1 MVKMGNEF
9 VTVEKWGKLYTDKIL
24 FEAGY
29 PVLFVCRN
37 DKRDLFICVC
47 CQNNEKGTKWLLSRA
62 MAKQIAALLKN
73 EITIREL
80 FLYDEKERYSINA
93 FGNQIEII
101 KNDKNDWAED
111 SIYLPKENEY
121 MDAETGEFEEEILY
135 YETFDLKYDS
145 DVKDYVRYNICWNS
159 PENRLELYSYEGEGI
174 SIEKRMD
181 VLVDGVIKVQMLV
194 KNLRLAENDFVKR
207 MLQYSRYGILK
218 NEKITNYKYMPHQ
231 TICYDLKS
239 GVETDLLDAA

>member
-1 MVKMGNEF
+1 MRNEF
-9 VTVEKWGKLYTDKIL
+9 VTVEKWGKLYIDKIL

-47 CQNNEKGTKWLLSRA
+47 CQNNEQGTKWLMSRA
-62 MAKQIAALLKN
+62 AAKQIAALLKN

-93 FGNQIEII
+93 FGNKIEII
-101 KNDKNDWAED
+101 KNDKNDWAEN

-121 MDAETGEFEEEILY
+121 MDAEAGEFEEEILY
-135 YETFDLKYDS
+135 YEAFDLKYDS
-145 DVKDYVRYNICWNS
+145 DVKEYVRYDIYRS
-159 PENRLELYSYEGEGI
+159 SSENRMELYAYDNEGI
-174 SIEKRMD
+174 NYEKGMD
-181 VLVDGVIKVQMLV
+181 VLANGIIKVHILV
-194 KNLRLAENDFVKR
+194 KNLRLAENGFVKR
-207 MLQYSRYGILK
+207 MLLYSQYGIQQ

-231 TICYDLKS
+231 IVYYDIKS
-239 GVETDLLDAA
+239 GIETDLLDAA